1 MSQDYDPLR
10 DSKYDSSLT
19 AEEVPQIQ
27 SINININVNATESQP
42 PPVVIKRFVNPLIIL
57 SPIVDQ
63 QQSNVRDYEY
73 IS

>member
-27 SINININVNATESQP
+27 FNQP
-42 PPVVIKRFVNPLIIL
+42 THP
-57 SPIVDQ
+57 Q
-63 QQSNVRDYEY
+63 
-73 IS
+73 